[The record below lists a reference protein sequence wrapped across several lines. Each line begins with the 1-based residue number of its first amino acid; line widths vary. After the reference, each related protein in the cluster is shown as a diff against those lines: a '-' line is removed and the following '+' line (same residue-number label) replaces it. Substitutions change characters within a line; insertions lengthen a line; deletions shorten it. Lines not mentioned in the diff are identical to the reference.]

1 MKTSAAIL
9 LAAASLVLTAPAFAI
24 TYPVSGRW
32 GQSDET
38 KPGPIDCTGRR
49 VIQFDPYRRFDSN
62 GGVPDYRIIDLIA
75 NGTTMFRITEEF
87 HTGQINAQTR
97 WELRI
102 LDPDRIQ
109 LALERDGTLT
119 LKRCE

>member
-1 MKTSAAIL
+1 MKTSVSIFL
-9 LAAASLVLTAPAFAI
+9 AASLVLAAAPAFAI
-24 TYPVSGRW
+24 TYPVSGLW

-38 KPGPIDCTGRR
+38 KPGPIDCTGKR

-87 HTGQINAQTR
+87 HTGQINARTR
-97 WELRI
+97 WDLRI

-119 LKRCE
+119 LKRCK

>member
-1 MKTSAAIL
+1 MKTSAVIL
-9 LAAASLVLTAPAFAI
+9 VASLVLTAPAYAI

-32 GQSDET
+32 GQSNET
-38 KPGPIDCTGRR
+38 RPGPIDCTGKR

-62 GGVPDYRIIDLIA
+62 GGVPDYRIIVLVE
-75 NGTTMFRITEEF
+75 NGTTFRITEEF
-87 HTGQINAQTR
+87 HTGQIDARTR
-97 WELRI
+97 WDLRI

-119 LKRCE
+119 LKRCK